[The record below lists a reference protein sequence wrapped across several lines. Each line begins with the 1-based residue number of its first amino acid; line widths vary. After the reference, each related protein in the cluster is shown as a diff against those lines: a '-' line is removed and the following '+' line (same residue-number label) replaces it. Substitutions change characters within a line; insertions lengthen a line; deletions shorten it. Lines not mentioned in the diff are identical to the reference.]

1 MTSTI
6 LLVEQLSK
14 LPCSVLG
21 DAMGRMNVLPAAF
34 FPVWKGARLAGRVFT
49 VQTEPG
55 DNTPL
60 HEALV
65 SVGQGDV
72 VVVDGRGEENRALMG
87 ELIAGRYKAA
97 GAAGFV
103 INGAV
108 RDVEELELLQFPVFA
123 RSVTPAGPFRK
134 LSGSLGTTLEI
145 GGVCIKPGDFII
157 GDADGVVLV
166 PAEEA
171 ESVLERAQ
179 EKFAVEEKE
188 RLRIQHLLAGQ

>member
-6 LLVEQLSK
+6 RLVQQLGQ

-21 DAMGRMNVLPAAF
+21 DAMGRLNVFPAAI
-34 FPVWKGARLAGRVFT
+34 FPVWKGARIAGRVLT
-49 VQTEPG
+49 IQTEPG
-55 DNTPL
+55 DNMPL
-60 HEALV
+60 HEALS
-65 SVGQGDV
+65 SVEQGDV
-72 VVVDGRGEENRALMG
+72 VVVDGKGEENRALMG

-108 RDVEELELLQFPVFA
+108 RDVEELEQLQFPVFA

-134 LSGSLGTTLEI
+134 IPGAVGSPIQVGD
-145 GGVCIKPGDFII
+145 VYIKSGDFVF
-157 GDADGVVLV
+157 GDADGVVVV

-171 ESVLERAQ
+171 EGVLDRAQ
-179 EKFAVEEKE
+179 KKFAVEENE
-188 RLRIQHLLAGQ
+188 RLRIQRLLDGK